1 MQRRLMDNAV
11 IPVLAVVASVA
22 SSACGGASVQ
32 GAKPWQGAGQGPA
45 EVHLEPLARYELGPC
60 ADVLGQA
67 LPVKPERLTLYR
79 SGNALQL
86 LSESEGLSP
95 LVLENRLHGDAG
107 NTFQAIVDGQLLEI
121 QLPTKTRS
129 GHWLLASHWQEWQQQ
144 EGFGARPIRVVERCA
159 VASVPPSVQPQN
171 PAQAAQN
178 PAFGLAK
185 TP

>member
-1 MQRRLMDNAV
+1 MQRPWMNNGV
-11 IPVLAVVASVA
+11 IAGLAAFASVA
-22 SSACGGASVQ
+22 SSACGGARVQ

-45 EVHLEPLARYELGPC
+45 EVRLEPLAHFALGPC
-60 ADVLGQA
+60 SDVLGQA
-67 LPVKPERLTLYR
+67 LPVTPERLTLYR
-79 SGNALQL
+79 SGNAAQL

-107 NTFQAIVDGQLLEI
+107 NTFQAVVDGQLIEI

-144 EGFGARPIRVVERCA
+144 QGFGARPIRVVERCA
-159 VASVPPSVQPQN
+159 VTPISPSAQAQN
-171 PAQAAQN
+171 PSQAAKN